1 MTRKEARELMMK
13 ILYQMDLNNS
23 NFEENKD
30 SLLTNY
36 NLGKQKEYC
45 EIILENYK
53 EHKDNIDQ
61 YIDKYS
67 IGWKI
72 QRMPRTDIATLRLAT
87 TEIIYI
93 EEIPYSVSI
102 NEAIELA
109 KKYGT
114 DKSHKFINAILGN
127 IVKEIEER

>member
-23 NFEENKD
+23 NFEGNKD